1 FYKWAIGEGLCD
13 SNPVRDTNKREDE
26 NKSRERK
33 LSYDEIA
40 TVWLKAPESD
50 YGNILK
56 LILLTGCRREEIG
69 GLMLG
74 RIALEAKTITLPERR
89 TKNGLAFVI
98 PLSDTALK
106 ILTNIERRGDHVFG
120 RLANGFSGW
129 SRSKRALDEVAK
141 IEAWT
146 VHDLRRT
153 VATKLA

>member
-1 FYKWAIGEGLCD
+1 M
-13 SNPVRDTNKREDE
+13 RDTNKREDE
-26 NKSRERK
+26 NKSRNRK
-33 LSYDEIA
+33 LSYSEIA
-40 TVWLKAPESD
+40 TVWLNCPDND

-69 GLMLG
+69 GLMWSEIDLS
-74 RIALEAKTITLPERR
+74 AKTITLPEHR

-106 ILTNIERRGDHVFG
+106 ILTSIERRGDHVFG
-120 RLANGFSGW
+120 RQANGFSGW
-129 SRSKRALDEVAK
+129 SRSKRELDQLVK

-153 VATKLA
+153 VATKLAESPVSIQPQYR